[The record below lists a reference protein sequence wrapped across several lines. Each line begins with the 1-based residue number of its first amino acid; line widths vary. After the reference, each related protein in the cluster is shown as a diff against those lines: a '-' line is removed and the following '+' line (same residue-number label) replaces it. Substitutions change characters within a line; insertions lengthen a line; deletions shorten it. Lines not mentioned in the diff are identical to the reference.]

1 MARPRK
7 PTALKVVQGTNR
19 KDRTNPNEPKPETNI
34 PSCPS
39 HLNADAKREW
49 KRITKELAKM
59 NLVTEFD
66 RSALA
71 AYCLA
76 YGTWVEAERGIKKD
90 GMIAVTPNG
99 LLQQS
104 AWLQIRN
111 KALEQ
116 LHKYA
121 VEFGFTPA
129 SRSKVSV
136 MEKEPEADPLNEFLN
151 RRK

>member
-1 MARPRK
+1 M
-7 PTALKVVQGTNR
+7 
-19 KDRTNPNEPKPETNI
+19 
-34 PSCPS
+34 
-39 HLNADAKREW
+39 H
-49 KRITKELAKM
+49 
-59 NLVTEFD
+59 LVTEFD

-71 AYCLA
+71 AYCQA
-76 YGTWVEAERGIKKD
+76 YGTWVEAERYIKKE
-90 GMIAVTPNG
+90 GMISITPNG
-99 LLQQS
+99 LPIQS
-104 AWLQIRN
+104 AWLQIKN

-136 MEKEPEADPLNEFLN
+136 MEKEPEADPLKDFLN

>member
-7 PTALKVVQGTNR
+7 PTALKVVQGTSR
-19 KDRTNPNEPKPETNI
+19 KDRTNPNEPKVKTSI

-49 KRITKELAKM
+49 KRITKELEKM
-59 NLVTEFD
+59 NLVSEFD

-71 AYCLA
+71 AYCQA
-76 YGTWVEAERGIKKD
+76 YGTWVEAERGIKQD
-90 GMIAVTPNG
+90 GMISITPNG
-99 LLQQS
+99 LPVQS
-104 AWLQIRN
+104 AWVQIKN

-116 LHKYA
+116 LHKYST
-121 VEFGFTPA
+121 EFGFTPA

-136 MEKEPEADPLNEFLN
+136 VEKETENDPLEKFLS